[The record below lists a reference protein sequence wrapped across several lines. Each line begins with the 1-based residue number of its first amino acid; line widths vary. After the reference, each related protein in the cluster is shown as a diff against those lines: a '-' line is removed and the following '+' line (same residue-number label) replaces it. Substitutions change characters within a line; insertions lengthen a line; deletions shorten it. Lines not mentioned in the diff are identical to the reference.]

1 MSNDGGG
8 RRVAIVAA
16 VLVVLAAAGLL
27 LRGRSTTPGGPQPQA
42 AGGLRPTLEAF
53 STALD
58 AGVLSPDGEL
68 TLKVT
73 LAGTAWVYLF
83 DEYEGVPVLLSE
95 HEGPA
100 WEAGEYTTDLEPL
113 KAIGRHHL
121 IAVASPS
128 RLERTKEWKLVVP
141 EAIAITCPRCETA
154 DVTVFVAGER
164 PPQGPASA
172 GASTDQ

>member
-1 MSNDGGG
+1 MSNGGGG
-8 RRVAIVAA
+8 RRVAVVVA
-16 VLVVLAAAGLL
+16 VLVVLVAAGLV
-27 LRGRSTTPGGPQPQA
+27 LRWRSTAPGGTQPQT
-42 AGGLRPTLEAF
+42 AGGLHPKLEAF

-58 AGVLSPDGEL
+58 AGTLSPDGVL

-73 LAGTAWVYLF
+73 LAGAACVYLF

-100 WEAGEYTTDLEPL
+100 WEAGEYSTDLEPL

-121 IAVASPS
+121 IAVASPTP
-128 RLERTKEWKLVVP
+128 LERTKDWKVLVP

-154 DVTVFVAGER
+154 DVTVFVAGAP

-172 GASTDQ
+172 GVATDQ